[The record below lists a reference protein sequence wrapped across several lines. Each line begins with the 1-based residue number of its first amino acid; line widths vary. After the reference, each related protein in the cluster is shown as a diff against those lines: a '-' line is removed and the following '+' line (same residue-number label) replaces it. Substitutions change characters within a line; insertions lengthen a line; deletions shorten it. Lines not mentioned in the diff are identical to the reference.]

1 MGGALTVLTDTCA
14 VFTIHD
20 RQQRH
25 SAAGGLCSQS
35 IPTPPTTALSPPHLI
50 LSPALHHGTNV
61 KGKTVA
67 CGDMMARACVIHIA
81 HVARQ
86 NARRVSE
93 LRLRACAQIQEYRAP
108 EQTKLQR
115 LLRNNM
121 K

>member
-86 NARRVSE
+86 NARRVSVNSDYV
-93 LRLRACAQIQEYRAP
+93 RAHRFKNTGPQSRPSCSACSA
-108 EQTKLQR
+108 TT
-115 LLRNNM
+115 
-121 K
+121 